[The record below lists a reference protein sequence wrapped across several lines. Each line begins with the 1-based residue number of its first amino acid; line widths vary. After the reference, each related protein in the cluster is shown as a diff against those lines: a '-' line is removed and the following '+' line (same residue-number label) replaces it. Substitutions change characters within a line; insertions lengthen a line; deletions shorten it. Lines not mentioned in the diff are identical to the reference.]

1 MVVQFILAVR
11 RGRRE
16 VKVVPENKEG
26 KVQLET
32 RTEDKSALLDPGE
45 ISYDA
50 CTKIDII
57 SKESVVPLPLELG
70 AGNLKRPDDLVNEL
84 ERSEIC
90 VGGNLATKGGQRY
103 EDKISSNNSLKP
115 SITTTNLCEE
125 KPVASI
131 QAESADEIR
140 LKSDRIRDPLT
151 VKEESSIRERFKQ
164 DLGHS
169 KSDVQYVEVEEYFVK
184 YRNFSYLHCEWK
196 TEDELFKGDKRI
208 SAKLKRFK
216 QKMAHHANIF
226 ENVSLFFQKDLSLC

>member
-11 RGRRE
+11 KGRRE

-32 RTEDKSALLDPGE
+32 RTEDKSAVLDPGE
-45 ISYDA
+45 ISCDA
-50 CTKIDII
+50 SAKSEVII
-57 SKESVVPLPLELG
+57 KGSVPLGPSALKHPD
-70 AGNLKRPDDLVNEL
+70 NLQDEGERPDLYVDVSLSV
-84 ERSEIC
+84 
-90 VGGNLATKGGQRY
+90 KDGQQY
-103 EDKISSNNSLKP
+103 EDKISSNNSFKP
-115 SITTTNLCEE
+115 SITTTNLGEE
-125 KPVASI
+125 KSLASK
-131 QAESADEIR
+131 QTESADEMK
-140 LKSDRIRDPLT
+140 LKGDRVRDPLT

-164 DLGHS
+164 DLVHS

-226 ENVSLFFQKDLSLC
+226 ENVSFCFRKDLSLF